1 MNNMKVV
8 DPKVLSTTVLFPAEE
23 RWGWRFR
30 YLSTATHPPYPENCP
45 YPTMPQLPDETSFLK
60 VQATRRRWL
69 IFLAIAVFVVFFIS
83 AALSLLKWQLVDLGV
98 LAAAAILIAGIWL
111 SHRAYLQF
119 KKQSPV
125 HQSWAMNYAAHLQ
138 NYEELHQQWQRNRN
152 EYENDFRRKIDASS
166 EWGVLRPRR
175 TTGRVDVYGGSPFE
189 WEALIVTL
197 GASILGTGS
206 CLSIIDLSQSGV
218 ASALYHRTKQHGF
231 SAWKLSLPEQQED
244 FNLLAALSPIEVTD
258 MLVEALHSDD
268 KEENKEGRSID
279 TRIIKG
285 ICQCLS
291 QPLTIQ
297 RIHAGLLVLLR
308 QGRDLTLLKN
318 EERTKI
324 FDLFQE
330 DYLTQI
336 RQRLVALESQLYDL
350 RQIGE
355 QSNVEDGS
363 SQNNHALRILKLSA
377 AGATLDN
384 DIFVSFLVQR
394 QIRLLRSQSQEE
406 SGTHDSVLMI
416 AGVDNL
422 KPKLLERLDNLSKR
436 HGIRLIYL
444 FEHLRRDALELLGG
458 SNSTVVFMRLGNAKE
473 AAAAA
478 EFIGRGYKF
487 VMKGFSENEGENESR
502 NIGYSTGVNKSVGV
516 SKSAQWLSVPS
527 HSISSGVSMA
537 TNAGES
543 LGTNKGTSQSH
554 ERVYEFEV
562 EPTFLQSLPTTSLLL
577 VEQGNF
583 VSGQPVQLIQ
593 EGGRRVQIGYCDPDI
608 LLLPRVSPDPFPS
621 WEDRG
626 QRP

>member
-1 MNNMKVV
+1 M
-8 DPKVLSTTVLFPAEE
+8 
-23 RWGWRFR
+23 
-30 YLSTATHPPYPENCP
+30 
-45 YPTMPQLPDETSFLK
+45 
-60 VQATRRRWL
+60 
-69 IFLAIAVFVVFFIS
+69 
-83 AALSLLKWQLVDLGV
+83 
-98 LAAAAILIAGIWL
+98 
-111 SHRAYLQF
+111 
-119 KKQSPV
+119 
-125 HQSWAMNYAAHLQ
+125 
-138 NYEELHQQWQRNRN
+138 
-152 EYENDFRRKIDASS
+152 
-166 EWGVLRPRR
+166 
-175 TTGRVDVYGGSPFE
+175 YGGSPFE

-206 CLSIIDLSQSGV
+206 YLSIIDLTQNGV
-218 ASALYHRTKQHGF
+218 ANILYDRSKQHGF
-231 SAWKLSLPEQQED
+231 SAWKLSLPEEQEH
-244 FNLLAALSPIEVTD
+244 FNLLSAMSPIEVTD

-308 QGRDLTLLKN
+308 QGRDLTLLNN

-355 QSNVEDGS
+355 QSIVEDGS
-363 SQNNHALRILKLSA
+363 FQNNHALRIIELSA

-394 QIRLLRSQSQEE
+394 QIRLLRSQGQEE
-406 SGTHDSVLMI
+406 PGKHDSVLMI

-473 AAAAA
+473 AATAA

-487 VMKGFSENEGENESR
+487 VMKGFSENEGESESR
-502 NIGYSTGVNKSVGV
+502 SIGSSITINQGESV
-516 SKSAQWLSVPS
+516 SKSAQWLSMPT
-527 HSISSGVSMA
+527 HSISSGVSTG

-543 LGTNKGTSQSH
+543 LSTSKGTSQSR

-562 EPTFLQSLPTTSLLL
+562 EPTFLQSLPATSLLL

-583 VSGQPVQLIQ
+583 VSGQQVQLIQ

-608 LLLPRVSPDPFPS
+608 LLNPRVSPDPLPS
-621 WEDRG
+621 WKDRG